1 MNILVIGANGQLGRE
16 IRRLSLFSG
25 DNFIFTD
32 ITTVKDEETIYLDSS
47 DKDAVKVMSDSEGV
61 DLIINCAAYTNVEKA
76 EDDMYM
82 ADLLNHRVPEILA
95 EVSLARNATLIHI
108 STDYVFDGVGR
119 SLPYREV
126 DTPQPCNVYG
136 ATKLA
141 GEDAV
146 IRLGCKYIIIRTS
159 WLYSPYGKNFVS
171 TILQRLRSG
180 KDLRVVYDSVG
191 TPTFAADLAG
201 VIMEIIRSAQ
211 LDKCGLYNYS
221 NEGVA
226 SWYDFAQAV
235 REISGSSARIWPVLS
250 DEYPTKAHRPAYSV
264 LDKSLFKKTFGIE
277 IPYWIDSLRKCMS
290 EL

>member
-16 IRRLSLFSG
+16 IRHLSLFSG

-32 ITTVKDEETIYLDSS
+32 ITTIKDEETVYLDSS

-82 ADLLNHRVPEILA
+82 ASLLNQKLPEVLA
-95 EVSLARNATLIHI
+95 EVSLERNSTLIHI

-126 DTPQPCNVYG
+126 DMPQPCNVYG

-141 GEDAV
+141 GEDAI
-146 IRLGCKYIIIRTS
+146 IRSGCNYLIIRTS

-171 TILQRLRSG
+171 TIMERLKSG
-180 KDLRVVYDSVG
+180 KELKVVYDSVG
-191 TPTFAADLAG
+191 TPTYAADLAG
-201 VIMEIIRSAQ
+201 AIMEIIRSGQ
-211 LDKCGLYNYS
+211 IGKCGLYNYS

-235 REISGSSARIWPVLS
+235 REISGANSRILPILS
-250 DEYPTKAHRPAYSV
+250 DEYPTKARRPAYSV

-277 IPYWIDSLRKCMS
+277 IPYWRDSLHKCMS